1 MTPGRI
7 GALIP
12 ALLLAGLGVWSFLNR
27 TASLHGDDGVLWAAS
42 LGEGLKAAKIQ
53 EGGPADLAGIKR
65 GDHLITLAAVAPS
78 TTRSVRELLWGR
90 AGLPT
95 RYQVLRGGQR
105 LDVEVLP
112 RPDAEENRLYYFLFI
127 VGSSALAAGSLA
139 LMKLPFEPAS
149 PALYGLCLA
158 FFSVLALSPGGN
170 AHSLDWVLYW
180 GDLAGR
186 LLLPPL
192 FICFVLKLSRP
203 GAASGAGLRRGFWLF
218 APAILML
225 AVAVYL
231 IPLRGA
237 LAFADPAQAIRLK
250 DHLELFYLGGYTVLA
265 ISVLHAKLWGCTRA
279 SIRWR
284 LKWLAASSAAGLLPL
299 CLLYLL
305 PVALGVPAGTLG
317 ELSVLPLAIG
327 PLGFTA
333 TLFQER
339 AVDLDRSL
347 RAAVRWAVTG
357 AVFLSGG
364 AACSWLLSLVPGR
377 SAPEGIL
384 AEVVFPLSISGALA
398 MVFYRFLGSKVDRLL
413 GRRPAGTS
421 RLLLELGEDLNG
433 ELRLEALAK
442 KLVSRLES
450 QFGVHPVLLLVE
462 GPGRGIF
469 LPAQGC
475 VPLPHQ
481 PTHWSF
487 SDKEVRELSSREMVL
502 LVEDAA
508 EFPSAAREDAR
519 KAGFRYAFPLVVR
532 GHLRALLLTGSRRDR
547 STLEGEDLDAMAAV
561 ASQAAKAVEAA
572 RLYREIEERR
582 RREEHLRRQTD
593 AILQSS
599 RIGILLCDAA
609 GRITAANLAATRIL
623 GHPARVGTGVEEALP
638 KELLMLLDRSHR
650 DVRRVGSGER
660 VLRFSLDCA
669 DGKSRVINASRF
681 SLGGDPWSGMV
692 YTLDDVSEEVR
703 REESMVRHDHL
714 AELGL
719 LVSQVAHEVNTPL
732 AGIASYAQLLMARM
746 KSRIPEMELLK
757 KIESQAFRAAG
768 IAGSVLNFA
777 RRKDEEPKEEIDP
790 GAVMAESLAL
800 FEPQLKGK
808 RIRLSTERAP
818 SLPMVRGHRG
828 KIQQVILNLLMNA
841 AQALPSGGEIRL
853 ALDRDGESV
862 RIRVSDSGV
871 GIPAT
876 SLPRIFEP
884 FFTARSDG
892 KGTGLGL
899 SVVQRIVLEHG
910 GTIQV
915 ESVEGAGSTFTVS
928 LPSIQILI
936 GEVARGA

>member
-1 MTPGRI
+1 MTAGRI

-12 ALLLAGLGVWSFLNR
+12 ALFLAGLGVWSFLNR
-27 TASLHGDDGVLWAAS
+27 TTSLHGDDGVLWAS
-42 LGEGLKAAKIQ
+42 LGEVLQAATIQ
-53 EGGPADLAGIKR
+53 KGGPADLAGIKR
-65 GDHLITLAAVAPS
+65 GDQLITLAAVAPS

-95 RYQVLRGGQR
+95 RYQVLRRDQR
-105 LDVEVLP
+105 LEVEVLP
-112 RPDAEENRLYYFLFI
+112 RADAEENRLYYFLFI
-127 VGSSALAAGSLA
+127 VGTSALAAGSLA

-170 AHSLDWVLYW
+170 AHSLDWILYW

-192 FICFVLKLSRP
+192 FIYFVLKISGP
-203 GAASGAGLRRGFWLF
+203 GPAPRAGSRRGLWVF
-218 APAILML
+218 APAVLLM

-231 IPLRGA
+231 VPLRGA

-250 DHLELFYLGGYTVLA
+250 DQLELFYLGGYTVLA
-265 ISVLHAKLWGCTRA
+265 ISVLYAKLWGCTRA
-279 SIRWR
+279 STRWR
-284 LKWLAASSAAGLLPL
+284 LKWLAASAVAGLLPL

-317 ELSVLPLAIG
+317 DLSVLPLAIG

-347 RAAVRWAVTG
+347 RAVVRWAVTG

-364 AACSWLLSLVPGR
+364 AVCSWLLSLVAGK

-384 AEVVFPLSISGALA
+384 AEVVLPLSISGALA
-398 MVFYRFLGSKVDRLL
+398 IVFYRFLGSKVDRLL

-433 ELRLEALAK
+433 EVRLEPLAR

-462 GPGRGIF
+462 GPGTGIF
-469 LPAQGC
+469 LPAQGS
-475 VPLPHQ
+475 VLLTHQ
-481 PTHWSF
+481 PVHWSF
-487 SDKEVRELSSREMVL
+487 SDREVRELSSKEMVL
-502 LVEDAA
+502 LVEDTA
-508 EFPSAAREDAR
+508 EFPSAARDEAR
-519 KAGFRYAFPLVVR
+519 KAGFRYAFPMVVQ

-561 ASQAAKAVEAA
+561 ASQAGKAVEAA

-582 RREEHLRRQTD
+582 RREQHLRRQTD

-609 GRITAANLAATRIL
+609 GKVTPSNLAAARIL
-623 GHPARVGTGVEEALP
+623 GRPAPVGTGVEETLP
-638 KELLMLLDRSHR
+638 KELLMMLDRSRH
-650 DVRRVGSGER
+650 DVRRAGSGER
-660 VLRFSLDCA
+660 VLRYSLGCS

-681 SLGGDPWSGMV
+681 SLGEGSGMV

-719 LVSQVAHEVNTPL
+719 LASQVAHEVNTPL

-746 KSRIPEMELLK
+746 KSRIPEMELLR

-818 SLPMVRGHRG
+818 SLPMIRGHRG
-828 KIQQVILNLLMNA
+828 KMQQVILNLLMNA

-884 FFTARSDG
+884 FFTARTDG

-928 LPSIQILI
+928 LPSIQVLI

>member
-27 TASLHGDDGVLWAAS
+27 TTSLHGDDGVLWAN
-42 LGEGLKAAKIQ
+42 LGKDLEAVAIQ
-53 EGGPADLAGIKR
+53 EGSPGALAGIKR
-65 GDHLITLAAVAPS
+65 GDQLITLAAVAPS

-95 RYQVLRGGQR
+95 RYQVLREGQR

-170 AHSLDWVLYW
+170 AHSLDWILYW

-192 FICFVLKLSRP
+192 FIYFVLKLSEP
-203 GAASGAGLRRGFWLF
+203 GPALGAGLKRGYWLF
-218 APAILML
+218 APAILLL

-231 IPLRGA
+231 IPVKGA

-250 DHLELFYLGGYTVLA
+250 DQLELFYLGGYTLLA

-279 SIRWR
+279 STRWR
-284 LKWLAASSAAGLLPL
+284 LKWVAASAAAGLLPL

-364 AACSWLLSLVPGR
+364 AACSWLLSLAAGR
-377 SAPEGIL
+377 LAAEGIL

-398 MVFYRFLGSKVDRLL
+398 IVFYRFLGRKVDRLL
-413 GRRPAGTS
+413 GRRPARTS

-433 ELRLEALAK
+433 EVRLEPLAK

-450 QFGVHPVLLLVE
+450 RFGVHPVLLLVE
-462 GPGRGIF
+462 GPGTGIF
-469 LPAQGC
+469 LPAQGP
-475 VPLPHQ
+475 VRLPHQ

-487 SDKEVRELSSREMVL
+487 SDKEVRELSSKEMVL
-502 LVEDAA
+502 LVEDA
-508 EFPSAAREDAR
+508 EFPSAAREEAR
-519 KAGFRYAFPLVVR
+519 KAGLRYAFPLVVR

-582 RREEHLRRQTD
+582 RREKHLRRQTD

-599 RIGILLCDAA
+599 RVGILLCDAA
-609 GRITAANLAATRIL
+609 GKITAANLAAARIL
-623 GHPARVGTGVEEALP
+623 GHPAPVGTGVEETLP
-638 KELLMLLDRSHR
+638 KELLMLLDRSRR
-650 DVRRVGSGER
+650 DVRRAGAGER
-660 VLRFSLDCA
+660 VLRFSLGWA
-669 DGKSRVINASRF
+669 DGKDRVINASRF
-681 SLGGDPWSGMV
+681 SLGTDPWSGMV

-719 LVSQVAHEVNTPL
+719 LASQVAHEVNTPL

-818 SLPMVRGHRG
+818 SLPMIRGHRG

-884 FFTARSDG
+884 FFTARWDG

-928 LPSIQILI
+928 LPSIQILV